1 VAKNEGCNEI
11 KGLNES
17 VSHLECDN
25 SVGLAGRPGLAEH
38 RKNVAGN
45 CCILQPTM
53 TLHELY
59 PLARA
64 AHIGLVL
71 TSGALFAARGWG
83 VQRGA
88 GWPMALAVRR
98 ISYAIDTALLSAAL
112 LLLVILD
119 TNPFVTAWLSVKIG
133 LLLLYIVLGSLALK
147 RAPTRGLRMVSLL
160 AALLCLGFMLTVA
173 LAHHPLGVFARVQF
187 IPQLSNSVLPI

>member
-1 VAKNEGCNEI
+1 
-11 KGLNES
+11 
-17 VSHLECDN
+17 
-25 SVGLAGRPGLAEH
+25 
-38 RKNVAGN
+38 
-45 CCILQPTM
+45 
-53 TLHELY
+53 
-59 PLARA
+59 
-64 AHIGLVL
+64 
-71 TSGALFAARGWG
+71 
-83 VQRGA
+83 
-88 GWPMALAVRR
+88 MALAVRR

-173 LAHHPLGVFARVQF
+173 LAHHPLGVFARMQF
-187 IPQLSNSVLPI
+187 TPQ